1 MKKSKRK
8 QKSVDIRDLW
18 DGPKCYHSLWVLPI
32 AKLKYMRRHHSRR
45 DRKMKSYIEDI
56 LERKKRKKL

>member
-18 DGPKCYHSLWVLPI
+18 DGAKNYYQLWMLPI
-32 AKLKYMRRHHSRR
+32 AKLKYMLNHRSRR
-45 DRKMKSYIEDI
+45 DRKIKSYIEDI
-56 LERKKRKKL
+56 LHWRRVIK